1 MYKCNICVYNASLLQ
16 NSQYKADD
24 MYYTFD
30 AYKRNLNLL
39 LPCDF
44 PRISTKTKCTWR
56 KSSGCRRRDGQSSE
70 MRNNTAP
77 KELKIYT

>member
-30 AYKRNLNLL
+30 ANKR
-39 LPCDF
+39 
-44 PRISTKTKCTWR
+44 TKFEFIASLRHSK
-56 KSSGCRRRDGQSSE
+56 DI
-70 MRNNTAP
+70 N
-77 KELKIYT
+77 